1 MERTVRSM
9 VNAAFIGLL
18 LFLFI
23 VPPRYVNKVCGQMT
37 ALTAA
42 AAERAIA
49 GEDARDELGQLNRL
63 YEQTAPVLRL
73 FLDHTG
79 VDEVG
84 AAIRVCEPLTEPEA
98 LLSALNAVNAAA
110 EHLMHI
116 ESFGPDSVL

>member
-49 GEDARDELGQLNRL
+49 GEDARDELGQLNRP
-63 YEQTAPVLRL
+63 YCGC
-73 FLDHTG
+73 FWI
-79 VDEVG
+79 
-84 AAIRVCEPLTEPEA
+84 IRVWTRWARP
-98 LLSALNAVNAAA
+98 SACANR
-110 EHLMHI
+110 
-116 ESFGPDSVL
+116 